1 MPEET
6 VKPNKREKKN
16 TEKKGGSVWE
26 AYKQT
31 RCVSESFGANQKG
44 SLGKKTMDQAPVFT
58 LSAAAKAGPFVI
70 SNSPVRVLGQG
81 SLWCACWVH

>member
-1 MPEET
+1 M
-6 VKPNKREKKN
+6 
-16 TEKKGGSVWE
+16 GE
-26 AYKQT
+26 AYRQT
-31 RCVSESFGANQKG
+31 RCLSESFGANQKG
-44 SLGKKTMDQAPVFT
+44 SLGKKTVDQAPVFT